1 MASLRDIK
9 KVFFSLS
16 RKEQETV
23 LKEIYGFSKDVKEFL
38 NMRLLN
44 EGEEKF
50 IEQIANATISS
61 TYTGLPKTIKVSTVN
76 KILSK
81 AKKSKVAPETLC
93 EMEWLAFDGYMTFLN
108 DYGGGPESYENKVY
122 DHLKA
127 YLLLLFDTKSGEEL
141 DDELAGVADY
151 LRGHTNM
158 HYDHIWELYEEL
170 TGMVV

>member
-1 MASLRDIK
+1 M
-9 KVFFSLS
+9 
-16 RKEQETV
+16 
-23 LKEIYGFSKDVKEFL
+23 

-50 IEQIANATISS
+50 IEQIKKATVSS
-61 TYTGLPKTIKVSTVN
+61 TYTGLPKTIKVTNVN
-76 KILSK
+76 AILSK
-81 AKKSKVAPETLC
+81 AKKSKVKPETLC

-127 YLLLLFDTKSGEEL
+127 YLLLLLDTKSGEEL

-151 LRGHTNM
+151 LRSHTNM
-158 HYDHIWELYEEL
+158 YYDHIWELYEEL